1 MDDCSIVSFFCLFVF
16 LVILSCTDGFTVFLL
31 LVSRVCFLFANVI
44 CLVLFESSHQ
54 VNKCY

>member
-1 MDDCSIVSFFCLFVF
+1 MDDCSIVLLFFF
-16 LVILSCTDGFTVFLL
+16 VILSCTDGFTVFLL

-44 CLVLFESSHQ
+44 CLVLFESSRE